1 MMRIDYLPWTMP
13 AADADR
19 VCLRDE
25 ERELTYAEVTRYVNA
40 VAEQFADAGVG
51 PGDVVAVMLPNRL
64 ELLIGLFAA
73 WRRGAAASP
82 INPVF
87 TPREARHQIED
98 SGAMLLLADSADAD
112 YGIPVLAADDLR
124 RMPHGTPPTQPVA
137 PDDLALLIYTSG
149 STGQPKGVM
158 LDHANLMAMITSL
171 VPALGIG
178 REDHSLLML
187 PLFHVNALCVS
198 CLMPF
203 SVGAQVTVLERFAS
217 RPFLSAIER
226 HRPTFFSAVPTIYAR
241 LAEEPDD
248 LPVDTSSV
256 RFAACGSSPV
266 SPQLLTRI
274 QKRFGFPIV
283 EGYGLTEGTCAS
295 TLNPADGS
303 GKPGTVGRALPG
315 QRVATMS
322 PEGLLLPPGERGE
335 VVIRGANVM
344 RGYLGRPEATAQAME
359 GGWLHTG
366 DVGVLDEDGYLTLV
380 DRIKDM
386 IIRGGENLYPKEIET
401 VLAGHPAVLEVAVVG
416 APDPFLGEVPVA
428 YVVTYPDCTVTVDE
442 LLTHCRAELTK
453 IKIPTELHIVEQL
466 PKNPIGKIDKPALRQ
481 ALTVHAS

>member
-1 MMRIDYLPWTMP
+1 MRIDYLPWMRP

-25 ERELTYAEVTRYVNA
+25 DRELTYAEVTRYVSA
-40 VAEQFADAGVG
+40 AAEQFADAGVG
-51 PGDVVAVMLPNRL
+51 PGDVVALMLPNRL

-73 WRRGAAASP
+73 WRLGAAATP

-87 TPREARHQIED
+87 TPSEARHQIED
-98 SGAMLLLADSADAD
+98 SGAVLLLAAHEDAG
-112 YGIPVLAADDLR
+112 YGIPVLVATDLR
-124 RMPHGTPPTQPVA
+124 STPSGPPPTQPVA
-137 PDDLALLIYTSG
+137 LDDLALLIYTSG
-149 STGQPKGVM
+149 TTGRPKGVM
-158 LDHANLMAMITSL
+158 LDHANLVAMTTSL
-171 VPALGIG
+171 VSALGIG
-178 REDHSLLML
+178 REDHSLLVV
-187 PLFHVNALCVS
+187 PLFHVNAICS
-198 CLMPF
+198 GCLTPL
-203 SVGAQVTVLERFAS
+203 SVGGRVTVLERFAS
-217 RPFLSAIER
+217 KSFLSAIER
-226 HRPTFFSAVPTIYAR
+226 HRPTYFSAVPTIFAR
-241 LAEEPDD
+241 LAEQPED

-256 RFAACGSSPV
+256 RFAACGSSPL
-266 SPQLLTRI
+266 SAELITRI
-274 QKRFGFPIV
+274 QNRFGFPIV

-295 TLNPADGS
+295 TVNPTDGS
-303 GKPGTVGRALPG
+303 GKPRTVGRALPG
-315 QRVATMS
+315 QEVATMS
-322 PEGLLLPPGERGE
+322 PEGVLLPAGERGE
-335 VVIRGANVM
+335 IVIRGANVM
-344 RGYLGRPEATAQAME
+344 RGYLGRSDATAQALE

-366 DVGVLDEDGYLTLV
+366 DIGVLDEEGYLTVV

-428 YVVTYPDCTVTVDE
+428 YVVTYPDTTVTVEE

-453 IKIPTELHIVEQL
+453 IKIPTELHLVEKL